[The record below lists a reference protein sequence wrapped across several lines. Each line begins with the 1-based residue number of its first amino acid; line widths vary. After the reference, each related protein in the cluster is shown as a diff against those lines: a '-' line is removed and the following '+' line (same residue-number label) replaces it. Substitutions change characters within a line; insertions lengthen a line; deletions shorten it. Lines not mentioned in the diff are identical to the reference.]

1 MLATVFQAV
10 PPVLLGPRHAPRIAA
25 GSEGKKA
32 VPDGREEPWRQH
44 AVGNRATS
52 PPGARRKSGP
62 GQMNSFH
69 SESTTQE
76 RSVSSRKRSLDA
88 RGNFG
93 RKRGLRRRAVRDRQ
107 DQHAGFSGLS
117 GRPECCDDRA
127 RAVFLSLF
135 ASGQVLAVPQI
146 AVTDDKTRNWAGQG
160 HARAISARRRGR
172 RIRPVLWRCAPPQ
185 PIPREDP
192 R

>member
-1 MLATVFQAV
+1 VLVDDERGEVVVLATVFQAV

-76 RSVSSRKRSLDA
+76 RSVSSRKRSLT
-88 RGNFG
+88 RGG
-93 RKRGLRRRAVRDRQ
+93 
-107 DQHAGFSGLS
+107 
-117 GRPECCDDRA
+117 
-127 RAVFLSLF
+127 
-135 ASGQVLAVPQI
+135 
-146 AVTDDKTRNWAGQG
+146 
-160 HARAISARRRGR
+160 ISAASEACAGGLCVTGKTSTRVSAGSAAGR
-172 RIRPVLWRCAPPQ
+172 SAATIAQGRSF
-185 PIPREDP
+185 
-192 R
+192 